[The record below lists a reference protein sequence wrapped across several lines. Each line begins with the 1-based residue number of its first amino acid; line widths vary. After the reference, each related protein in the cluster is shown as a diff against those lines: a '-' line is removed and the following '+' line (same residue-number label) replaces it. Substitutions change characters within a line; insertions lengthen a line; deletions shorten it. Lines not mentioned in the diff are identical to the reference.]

1 LEKDPKTPL
10 KIEVKR
16 ACFVWKNGAGSL
28 TILYYS
34 ATCVLCGPAL
44 ATAAVAAAETGQVLN
59 GFAILPI
66 PDGGQLG
73 DYCNLANA
81 SACSALC
88 NATTR
93 CSGWSY
99 TKAGRKACPLGCCF
113 LKAGDQATLEKYMR
127 PCPDFHTGT
136 VDFGPPVAPPAG
148 TASCNLTLTS

>member
-1 LEKDPKTPL
+1 MAL
-10 KIEVKR
+10 V
-16 ACFVWKNGAGSL
+16 L

-88 NATTR
+88 NATMR

-99 TKAGRKACPLGCCF
+99 TKAGRKACRTRLLLPQSRGP
-113 LKAGDQATLEKYMR
+113 G
-127 PCPDFHTGT
+127 HTREVHAAVSGFSHR
-136 VDFGPPVAPPAG
+136 DRGLWSPR
-148 TASCNLTLTS
+148 CTSGGHRLV